1 MITHEDHHKALLVV
15 IHIVTVSQKIPP
27 VEVTWNFSGKFS
39 LISSADFGM
48 VELWPRTFLFSRL
61 MALAI
66 VRDFLMLEVA
76 SG

>member
-1 MITHEDHHKALLVV
+1 
-15 IHIVTVSQKIPP
+15 